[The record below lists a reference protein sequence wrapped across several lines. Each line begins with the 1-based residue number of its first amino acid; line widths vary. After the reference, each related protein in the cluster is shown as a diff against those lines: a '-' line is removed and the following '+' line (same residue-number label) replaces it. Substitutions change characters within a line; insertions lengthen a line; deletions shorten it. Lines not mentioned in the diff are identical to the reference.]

1 MRKMFLVLVL
11 LAVMVCFIGLAFATN
26 GEPGEEVKLGQ
37 YALPAI
43 LMVILGV
50 IYKMAEGIPDR
61 WKPLIA
67 MGVGVGLGLV
77 ALEYGKVAWTF
88 TNAVDYILYGFMAG
102 ASAVGLYEM
111 SRAVIKPRS

>member
-1 MRKMFLVLVL
+1 MRKMFFVLVL

-50 IYKMAEGIPDR
+50 IYKVAESIPDR
-61 WKPLIA
+61 VKPLIA
-67 MGVGVGLGLV
+67 LGVGVALGLI
-77 ALEYGKVAWTF
+77 ALRYANAAWTF
-88 TNAVDYILYGFMAG
+88 SNIIDFVLYGFMTG
-102 ASAVGLYEM
+102 ASAIGLYEM
-111 SRAVIKPRS
+111 SRAVINPRS